1 MTEQCRGE
9 VVAEMRT
16 GIRRYVVPMSE
27 DMHDMNRAVG
37 GGAWS
42 ARARSTGASVRA
54 VQGTLSRYCRH

>member
-27 DMHDMNRAVG
+27 DMHDMIAVG
-37 GGAWS
+37 GGA
-42 ARARSTGASVRA
+42 
-54 VQGTLSRYCRH
+54 